1 MGRWKKSALVS
12 SAVAGTMLVSVA
24 CGSSG
29 GSTNNGA
36 KETAGATKAPS
47 AASAAPATATA
58 QAPLNL
64 TIAISQVGDIPAK
77 GNVVEQTIEK
87 LTNTKLD
94 IQWIPSTAYNDKI
107 NVMLASNEM
116 PKLLRVVQ
124 GPTVVNAIE
133 SQLFWEVG
141 PHLKDYKNLSAQ
153 NPQFFQNIAV
163 EGKIYGVPLYR
174 NMGRGAYVYRKD
186 WMDALNLQLPK
197 TMDDW
202 YNVVKALTLNDPDKN
217 GKNDTYGIVLN
228 KKYNEGVASW
238 LTRFAVMMG
247 GVNKWSVDKDNNF
260 TPEHETKEFMDVL
273 NLFRKL
279 YAEKLINQDFAVL
292 DATEQEK
299 LFDTGRAGIRF
310 AVATN
315 GKSQQDRLSKTN
327 PAAVVDVASFEG
339 PQGIRIS
346 SEAGNNGFFVIPKSS
361 VKTEAEMKRVLGFLD
376 ALMEPAASTLLL
388 RGIEGTH
395 FGNTADG
402 RTEFIGDGFNIFQR
416 EVKPYRDNL
425 TVLEGYN
432 VKPLKDVPIGEK
444 GTKMESDG
452 IKYIVSNPALT
463 LKSAT
468 LSERGQELDQLL
480 MDAETKYIMGKIDEA
495 GWKEEVS
502 KWKKNGGDKLMAE
515 YKESY
520 AKLKK

>member
-1 MGRWKKSALVS
+1 MKKMNKHALVGT
-12 SAVAGTMLVSVA
+12 AVIGTMLLSVA
-24 CGSSG
+24 CGSSEE
-29 GSTNNGA
+29 GSKPA
-36 KETAGATKAPS
+36 DSASPAAGAT
-47 AASAAPATATA
+47 ASAAAATATP

-64 TIAISQVGDIPAK
+64 SMAISQVGDIPAK
-77 GNVVEQTIEK
+77 GNAVEQAIEK

-94 IQWIPSTAYNDKI
+94 IQWIPSTAYNDKV

-153 NPQFFQNIAV
+153 NPQFFENISV

-174 NMGRGAYVYRKD
+174 NMGRGAYVFRKD
-186 WMDALNLQLPK
+186 WMDNLNLKAPK
-197 TMDDW
+197 SIDEW
-202 YNVVKALTLNDPDKN
+202 YTVLKALTLDDPDKN

-238 LTRFAVMMG
+238 LTRLSVSLG
-247 GVNKWSVDKDNNF
+247 GINKWSVDKDNNF

-273 NLFRKL
+273 NLFRRL

-327 PAAVVDVASFEG
+327 PAAVVDVANFEG

-346 SEAGNNGFFVIPKSS
+346 SENGNNGFFVIPKSS

-376 ALMEPAASTLLL
+376 KLMEPEATTLLL

-395 FGNTADG
+395 FANTADG
-402 RTEFIGDGFNIFQR
+402 RTEFIGDGFNVFQR

-432 VKPLKDVPIGEK
+432 VKPLKDVAIGEK
-444 GTKMESDG
+444 GTKMESEG

-468 LSERGQELDQLL
+468 LSERGQELDTML

-495 GWKEEVS
+495 GWKEEVN
-502 KWKKNGGDKLMAE
+502 KWKKAGGDKLMAE
-515 YKESY
+515 YKASY
-520 AKLKK
+520 IKLKK